1 MKRDWS
7 ARDIP
12 HLAGKNAVVTG
23 ANSGIGYP
31 TALQL
36 ARAGAAVVIG
46 CRDETRGAAALDR
59 LRAEAPGAP
68 ITLEALDL
76 SSLASVRKFAERVRS
91 SRARIDILVNNA
103 GVMAIPERRLT
114 PDGFE
119 VQFGTNHLGHFALTG
134 LLFDR
139 LLAAE
144 KPRVVTVSSGVAAF
158 GKLHLD
164 NLQSER
170 HYVPMR
176 AYAQSKLAN
185 LLFTCEL
192 DRRARSR
199 DLLSVAAHPGAT
211 ATNLQRYAFGR
222 ITKIVGQSPER
233 GALPSLFA
241 ATDPDVVGG
250 SYYGPRNW
258 FGLSG
263 PPTLVSLPRQARDVD
278 LARRL
283 WEASE
288 KLTGV
293 TFTPE
298 AVPSAAA
305 NA

>member
-12 HLAGKNAVVTG
+12 RLAGKRAIVTG
-23 ANSGIGYP
+23 ANSGIGYT
-31 TALQL
+31 TALEL
-36 ARAGAAVVIG
+36 GRAGAAVVIG
-46 CRDETRGAAALDR
+46 CRDETRGAAALER
-59 LRAEAPGAP
+59 LRGEISDAK

-91 SRARIDILVNNA
+91 SHAHLDLLVNNA
-103 GVMAIPERRLT
+103 GVMAIPERTLT

-144 KPRVVTVSSGVAAF
+144 RPRVVTVSSGVAAF
-158 GKLHLD
+158 GKLDLD

-170 HYVPMR
+170 RYAPMR

-192 DRRARSR
+192 DRRTRPRNA
-199 DLLSVAAHPGAT
+199 LSVAAHPGAT

-222 ITKIVGQSPER
+222 ITKIVGQSPAW
-233 GALPSLFA
+233 GALPTLYA
-241 ATDPDVVGG
+241 ATASDVVGA

-263 PPTLVSLPRQARDVD
+263 PPTLVSLPRQARDVE

-293 TFTPE
+293 RFPLETAAS
-298 AVPSAAA
+298 AVASA
-305 NA
+305 